1 MHARRSLGQSRC
13 YRRAVVRPAGEGEAK
28 DELTMTTSADT
39 ATSDALERDA
49 RVVHSTH
56 GEVRPGEIAI
66 GVIIG
71 RTTEFFD
78 FFVYAIASVLVFPAF
93 VFPYLDPLEGTLASF
108 ALFSLAFFGRPLGT
122 FLFTYI
128 DQHHGRGVKL
138 TIALFL
144 LGGSTMAIALL
155 PSHAQVGAA
164 SAWLLGLF
172 RLLQGV
178 ALGGAWDGLP
188 SLLALNAPHNK
199 RGFYS
204 MIPQLGAPFGL
215 MLACALFAY
224 FLAILEMQDFL
235 RWGWRYPFFVALALN
250 IVALFARLRIVATP
264 EFKRLFDSRELQPS
278 PPFETLFAEWRTILL
293 GAFAPL
299 ASFALFHLVAVFPL
313 SYNQLFTDSGPV
325 RFLLIEALGAMVF
338 VVAIILSG
346 ILADKVGRR
355 AVLGVSAALIGTFCF
370 APILLGFGQF
380 GEGLYLLLGFVL
392 LGLSFG
398 QAAGAVNS
406 SFRQQYR
413 YTGAAIVSNSA
424 WFIGAGF
431 APLVALWLTARFGL
445 WAVGLY
451 LLSGVV
457 CTLGAL
463 FFNRSYGQ
471 REIENAEHP
480 AVSD

>member
-1 MHARRSLGQSRC
+1 MTA
-13 YRRAVVRPAGEGEAK
+13 PA
-28 DELTMTTSADT
+28 T
-39 ATSDALERDA
+39 APSSDSLERDA
-49 RVVHSTH
+49 RLLHKD
-56 GEVRPGEIAI
+56 GKDIRPGEIAI

-78 FFVYAIASVLVFPAF
+78 FFVYAIASVLVFPSY
-93 VFPYLDPLEGTLASF
+93 VFPYVDPLTGTLYSF

-144 LGGSTMAIALL
+144 LGGSTMAIAVL
-155 PSHAQVGAA
+155 PSYAQVGAT

-188 SLLALNAPHNK
+188 SLLALNSPNDR
-199 RGFYS
+199 RGWYS
-204 MIPQLGAPFGL
+204 MIPQIGAPLGL
-215 MLACALFAY
+215 ALACGLFAY
-224 FLAILEMQDFL
+224 FLALLEPGDFL
-235 RWGWRYPFFVALALN
+235 SWGWRYPFFVALALN
-250 IVALFARLRIVATP
+250 IVALFARLRLVATP
-264 EFKRLFDSRELQPS
+264 EFKRLFESRELQPS
-278 PPFETLFAEWRTILL
+278 PPFETLFAEWRTIVL

-313 SYNQLFTDSGPV
+313 SYNQLFTDTDPV
-325 RFLLIEALGAMVF
+325 RFLIIEGVGALICVMAI
-338 VVAIILSG
+338 VASG
-346 ILADKVGRR
+346 LLADRVGRR
-355 AVLGVSAALIGTFCF
+355 AVLGVSAVLIGAYSGF
-370 APILLGFGQF
+370 APQLLSAGQIGEAIYLLG
-380 GEGLYLLLGFVL
+380 GFIL

-398 QAAGAVNS
+398 QSSGTVNS
-406 SFRQQYR
+406 SFAQNYR

-431 APLVALWLTARFGL
+431 APLVALWLAAHVGL

-451 LLSGVV
+451 LLSGVI

-463 FFNRSYGQ
+463 LINREWGK
-471 REIENAEHP
+471 REAEQAREAEA
-480 AVSD
+480 AV